1 MLKTDHVM
9 LFDLL
14 SGGHHGTYLRY
25 LVKAWL
31 EEPFSTRLTLVVS
44 PEFFTVHQE
53 VVELVDRHA
62 QIELLPIS
70 AAEEQERKQAS
81 GLRLGFVEWRIFC
94 RYAAQIQAT
103 HALLMY
109 FDYFQ
114 LAIAFGQS
122 APCPFSGIYFRPT
135 FHYHTFA
142 HHAMT
147 LKDKVRSWR
156 QQGLLALALRAPQFH
171 TLFCLDPFA
180 VKALSSRHLAP
191 KIVHLPDPVEIVPVS
206 SETVANLRMRLGIEP
221 NRKIFLLFGRITG
234 RKGVYKLFDAVKQL
248 SPEQCQRICLLLV
261 GDMPAQDKA
270 AIDQEVTEIRKSQPI
285 QILIQEGFLREAEV
299 PAYFQLSDIVLALY
313 QRHVGMSGILLLGA
327 AAQKP
332 MLVSNYGLMG
342 ELTERYGLGLSIDAE
357 SPEEIAQNLVH
368 GLDHATMGNVEK
380 MQAFAQVNL
389 AEKFAETLITQLV
402 DRSFHPHTKSVSY
415 VEKR

>member
-25 LVKAWL
+25 LVQAWL
-31 EEPFSTRLTLVVS
+31 QEPFSTQLTLVVS
-44 PEFFTVHQE
+44 PQFLTVHQE
-53 VVELVDRHA
+53 VVALVDRHSN
-62 QIELLPIS
+62 IELLPIS
-70 AAEEQERKQAS
+70 AAEDQERKQAS
-81 GLRLGFVEWRIFC
+81 GIQSGFVEWRIFC
-94 RYAAQIQAT
+94 QYAAQTQAT

-122 APCPFSGIYFRPT
+122 APCSFSGIYFRPT
-135 FHYHTFA
+135 FHYHTFT
-142 HHAMT
+142 HHTMT

-156 QQGLLALALRAPQFH
+156 QQALLALALKAPQFH

-180 VKALSSRHLAP
+180 VKAIAARQLAP

-221 NRKIFLLFGRITG
+221 DRKVFLLFGRITG
-234 RKGVYKLFDAVKQL
+234 RKGVYKLFDAIEQL
-248 SPEQCQRICLLLV
+248 SPEHCQQMCLLLV
-261 GDMPAQDKA
+261 GDIPTQDKA
-270 AIDQEVTEIRKSQPI
+270 AIDQGVTKIRQSQPI
-285 QILIQEGFLREAEV
+285 QILIQDGFLREAEV
-299 PAYFQLSDIVLALY
+299 PAYFQLADIVLALY
-313 QRHVGMSGILLLGA
+313 QQHVGMSGILLLGA

-342 ELTERYGLGLSIDAE
+342 ELTQRYGLGLSIDSE
-357 SPEEIAQNLVH
+357 SIEEIAQSLAH
-368 GLDHATMGNVEK
+368 CLDNPALGDVEK
-380 MQAFAQVNL
+380 MQSFADQNHWSV
-389 AEKFAETLITQLV
+389 FTETICREILI
-402 DRSFHPHTKSVSY
+402 
-415 VEKR
+415 